1 MNRRDFVI
9 TTNTKSYINPANDLG
24 LREEDYIDNLTTLT
38 MTISGKMKVVLLDP
52 DKELGILLPSE
63 DFIYIPADDH
73 PYVNVINRDY
83 PLFTSE
89 NIIDWNK
96 ELVDGKFYIL
106 FKNDTDS
113 QLIQI
118 SKINV
123 DTIDYNIITPRMN
136 RNSNMYYPELTHNT
150 VNMEEARDLTFIPL
164 SDINQKKV
172 IIKPG
177 HMPGYKYFYIYII

>member
-9 TTNTKSYINPANDLG
+9 TKNTKSYINPANDLG
-24 LREEDYIDNLTTLT
+24 LKEGDYIDNLKTIS
-38 MTISGKMKVVLLDP
+38 MTILGKMKVVLLEP

-63 DFIYIPADDH
+63 DFIYIPADNQ
-73 PYVNVINRDY
+73 PRVNVDNQY
-83 PLFTSE
+83 HTLFAFE
-89 NIIDWNK
+89 NIINWNE
-96 ELVDGKFYIL
+96 ELVDGEFYIL

-136 RNSNMYYPELTHNT
+136 RNSNMYYPELSHGT
-150 VNMEEARDLTFIPL
+150 VNMAEARDLTFIPL
-164 SDINQKKV
+164 TDINQNE
-172 IIKPG
+172 IKR
-177 HMPGYKYFYIYII
+177 